1 MLADAPG
8 AVAREL
14 LAQDGARVVAA
25 LAAPDDQNEGIHAAR
40 KAIRRMRA
48 VLALLD
54 EDEFELEREDR
65 SLRRLGKSLSALRDA
80 HVVVEA
86 AKRLQVEHP
95 EPGWDTI
102 ITALE
107 MRRTRILQRSL
118 AQDPGFARRRR
129 VVTQLQSWIA
139 CQPWQNLRRATIRDG
154 LARSERR
161 VKRAAARAAHDGSP
175 DQMHQWRRRVRRLR
189 MQLDAVDALGGQGG
203 HGRSHDGSARK
214 AKALHKTSDLLGWN
228 QDLRL
233 LRNLVRNLPPDV
245 GKTEVMVRIERA
257 LEAAGDHLPG

>member
-14 LAQDGARVVAA
+14 LAQDGARVLAA
-25 LAAPDDQNEGIHAAR
+25 LAAPGDQNEGIHAAR

-86 AKRLQVEHP
+86 AKRLQALHP
-95 EPGWDTI
+95 GPAWAAVVGT
-102 ITALE
+102 LE
-107 MRRTRILQRSL
+107 ERRAGILQRAASI
-118 AQDPGFARRRR
+118 DPQFARRRMTIER
-129 VVTQLQSWIA
+129 VLQRLEA
-139 CQPWQNLRRATIRDG
+139 QPWERLRRRHVRAA

-161 VKRAAARAAHDGSP
+161 VKRAASRAASDG
-175 DQMHQWRRRVRRLR
+175 DAEAIHRWRRRVRRLR
-189 MQLDAVDALGGQGG
+189 MQLDAGQALGALGG
-203 HGRSHDGSARK
+203 SAP
-214 AKALHKTSDLLGWN
+214 DL
-228 QDLRL
+228 Q
-233 LRNLVRNLPPDV
+233 LPPICVTHHASLD
-245 GKTEVMVRIERA
+245 RPPAERVQRHS
-257 LEAAGDHLPG
+257 LTAGSCRFHHNVTHANPMTGHVILLA

>member
-65 SLRRLGKSLSALRDA
+65 SLRRLGKGLSALRDA

-86 AKRLQVEHP
+86 AKRLQALHP
-95 EPGWDTI
+95 GPAWAGVVGT
-102 ITALE
+102 LE
-107 MRRTRILQRSL
+107 QRRSGILQQ
-118 AQDPGFARRRR
+118 AAAIDPQFARRRMTIER
-129 VVTQLQSWIA
+129 VLQRLEA
-139 CQPWQNLRRATIRDG
+139 QPWERLRRRHVRAA

-161 VKRAAARAAHDGSP
+161 VKRAASRAASDG
-175 DQMHQWRRRVRRLR
+175 DAEAIHRWRRRVRRLR
-189 MQLDAVDALGGQGG
+189 MQLDAGQALGAFGG
-203 HGRSHDGSARK
+203 HAKGRVASNGR
-214 AKALHKTSDLLGWN
+214 AKALHKTSDGLGWL
-228 QDLRL
+228 QDLQM
-233 LRNLVRNLPPDV
+233 LRNLVRRMPAEEGKADV
-245 GKTEVMVRIERA
+245 LLQIDRQRDEIS
-257 LEAAGDHLPG
+257 P

>member
-25 LAAPDDQNEGIHAAR
+25 LAAPDDQNGIHAAR

-86 AKRLQVEHP
+86 AKRLQVLHP
-95 EPGWDTI
+95 GPAWAGVVGT
-102 ITALE
+102 LE
-107 MRRTRILQRSL
+107 QRRADILQR
-118 AQDPGFARRRR
+118 AAAVDPQFARRRG
-129 VVTQLQSWIA
+129 
-139 CQPWQNLRRATIRDG
+139 P
-154 LARSERR
+154 
-161 VKRAAARAAHDGSP
+161 
-175 DQMHQWRRRVRRLR
+175 
-189 MQLDAVDALGGQGG
+189 
-203 HGRSHDGSARK
+203 RSHAASDG
-214 AKALHKTSDLLGWN
+214 
-228 QDLRL
+228 
-233 LRNLVRNLPPDV
+233 
-245 GKTEVMVRIERA
+245 
-257 LEAAGDHLPG
+257 